1 MNDHDNDNHD
11 PDALSELYQEL
22 ILDHCRHPRNRR
34 AMPEADRAVEGV
46 NPMCGDQVKVY
57 LKLSDHRLNDV
68 SFTGVGCAICT
79 ASASMMTQAVMGRSK
94 AESLAVFEWFH
105 DLLTADP
112 LPSPREDLQDLAS
125 LGGVRRFPMRVKCA
139 TLAWHALRSAL
150 RNDDPMVSTE

>member
-1 MNDHDNDNHD
+1 MNDDKQDN
-11 PDALSELYQEL
+11 DALSELYQEL

-34 AMPEADRAVEGV
+34 EMPEADRAVEGI

-57 LKLSDHRLNDV
+57 LKLSDHHLKDV

-79 ASASMMTQAVMGRSK
+79 ASASMMTQAVKDRSE
-94 AESLAVFEWFH
+94 AEALAVFEWFH

-112 LPSPREDLQDLAS
+112 PPSLRADLQDLAS
-125 LGGVRRFPMRVKCA
+125 LAGVRRFPMRVKCA

-150 RNDDPMVSTE
+150 RNDEPMVSTE